1 MQMEDVC
8 EPLIDKTFR
17 CLKENGVFTGEIYT
31 HLGFSRENRKGLNV
45 AAQELLEFITK
56 DIQTNK

>member
-1 MQMEDVC
+1 MEDVC

-17 CLKENGVFTGEIYT
+17 CLKDNGIFTGEIYT

-45 AAQELLEFITK
+45 AAEQLLDFI
-56 DIQTNK
+56 NKNKE